1 MSYKIQRIEII
12 HVADG
17 ALAIRRADSVP
28 RKGDWIKIGSNTYEV
43 KRVIWDYGDAVSVTV
58 IVDDP
63 KE

>member
-1 MSYKIQRIEII
+1 MNYKIQRIEII

-28 RKGDWIKIGSNTYEV
+28 HKDDWIKIGLNTYEV
-43 KRVIWDYGDAVSVTV
+43 KRVIWNYADAVSVTV
-58 IVDDP
+58 MVDDL